1 MLNRCILMAVCRV
14 PEMEFATDR
23 TLRPNDVRYPTEKL
37 APWAGVEP
45 ATFRLTVERST
56 AELPGNT
63 AIVDSGGAITK
74 AAAVAKRPLTLPPAF
89 RESHGGQPSQEWDG
103 LPAEAPKARRLE
115 ATPGIEPG
123 YADLQ
128 SRADI

>member
-1 MLNRCILMAVCRV
+1 MAVCRV

-56 AELPGNT
+56 AELPGNA

-74 AAAVAKRPLTLPPAF
+74 AYRRCKAAFFAMPPRFARPKRPP
-89 RESHGGQPSQEWDG
+89 
-103 LPAEAPKARRLE
+103 
-115 ATPGIEPG
+115 
-123 YADLQ
+123 
-128 SRADI
+128 SRATLAIAWLADRSAEGAKVGGHARN

>member
-1 MLNRCILMAVCRV
+1 MKNQWQI
-14 PEMEFATDR
+14 
-23 TLRPNDVRYPTEKL
+23 TEV

-56 AELPGNT
+56 AELPGNA

-74 AAAVAKRPLTLPPAF
+74 GYRRCKNKAPFRKFAKKS
-89 RESHGGQPSQEWDG
+89 EV
-103 LPAEAPKARRLE
+103 E

-128 SRADI
+128 SAASPLRHVAPAPLYRTCCRSTTRRRRARLLAF